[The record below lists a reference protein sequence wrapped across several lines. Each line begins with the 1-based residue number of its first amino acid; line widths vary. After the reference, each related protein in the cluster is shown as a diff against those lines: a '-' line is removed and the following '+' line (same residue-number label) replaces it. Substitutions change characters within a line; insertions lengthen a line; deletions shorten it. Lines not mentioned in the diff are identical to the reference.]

1 MTGGA
6 GVGYIDGG
14 CGPDDTVAA
23 VYEGSL
29 ATAST
34 GFAGIGSVGGGAAAR
49 GGGAAAGPI
58 PGPIAFESCL

>member
-6 GVGYIDGG
+6 GAGYIDGG

-29 ATAST
+29 DTTST
-34 GFAGIGSVGGGAAAR
+34 GFAGMGSVGGAAAR
-49 GGGAAAGPI
+49 VGGAAAGPI